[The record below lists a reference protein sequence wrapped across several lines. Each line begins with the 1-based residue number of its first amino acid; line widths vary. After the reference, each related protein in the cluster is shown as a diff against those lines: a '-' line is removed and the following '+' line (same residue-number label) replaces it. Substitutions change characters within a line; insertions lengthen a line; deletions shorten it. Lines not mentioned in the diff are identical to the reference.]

1 MDLSVKQIVK
11 LVAIGV
17 VSLIVLITFMTSWVD
32 VPQGSEGFMYN
43 PYGGGV
49 QKEKTYGEGTYFVA
63 PWNEMVSYNTRQQ
76 SRTYQSQVMD
86 KNGTDIT
93 MVIAINYSAMKG
105 QTPKLHLKHGP
116 AIEVYDPETNKLV
129 EVTGGYVNFI
139 DDKVKGA
146 IKDVVGRYTYEEVYS
161 TKREALEGEIEAIL
175 TKDFG
180 GNFVQLHYVEIADVN
195 LPTSIQNEITAKE
208 TQKQKNMKSELMKI
222 EEKNL
227 ADARIEKSRGDSS
240 LVISAQF
247 KAMAIKKE
255 AEQLKANPSYIE
267 YIKWKG
273 YAEGKGS
280 PYGEGNVF
288 GAGVGILKEI
298 K

>member
-1 MDLSVKQIVK
+1 MSVKKIITLASIG
-11 LVAIGV
+11 LVA
-17 VSLIVLITFMTSWVD
+17 LISIIVFMTSWVD
-32 VPQGSEGFMYN
+32 VPQGSEGFMYQ
-43 PYGGGV
+43 PYSGGV
-49 QKEKTYGEGTYFVA
+49 QQEKTYTEGTYFVA
-63 PWNEMVSYNTRQQ
+63 PWNEMVSYNTRQK
-76 SRTYQSQVMD
+76 SRSYISKVME

-93 MVIAINYSAMKG
+93 IDISINYSTIKG

-116 AIEVYDPETNKLV
+116 AVEIYEEETGKLL
-129 EVTGGYVNFI
+129 EITGGYVNFI

-146 IKDVVGRYTYEEVYS
+146 IKDVIGRYTYEEVYS
-161 TKREALEGEIEAIL
+161 TKREALEGEIEEIL
-175 TKDFG
+175 RNDFSD
-180 GNFVQLHYVEIADVN
+180 NFVQLHYVEIADVN
-195 LPTSIQNEITAKE
+195 LPQPIQDEITAKE

-255 AEQLKANPSYIE
+255 AEQLKANPSYID

-288 GAGVGILKEI
+288 GSGTAILKEI

>member
-1 MDLSVKQIVK
+1 MQMSVKRIIT
-11 LVAIGV
+11 LASIGV
-17 VSLIVLITFMTSWVD
+17 VALISIIIFMTSWVD
-32 VPQGSEGFMYN
+32 VPQGSEGFMYQ

-49 QKEKTYGEGTYFVA
+49 QQEKTYTEGTYFVA

-93 MVIAINYSAMKG
+93 IAIAINYSPIKG

-116 AIEVYDPETNKLV
+116 SVEVHEEETGKLIEVS
-129 EVTGGYVNFI
+129 GGYVSFI

-161 TKREALEGEIEAIL
+161 TKREALEGEIESIL
-175 TKDFG
+175 NKDFE
-180 GNFVQLHYVEIADVN
+180 GNFVQLHYVEIADIN
-195 LPTSIQNEITAKE
+195 LPGDIQNEITAKE

-240 LVISAQF
+240 LVISSQF

-255 AEQLKANPSYIE
+255 AEQLKANPSYID

-273 YAEGKGS
+273 YADGKGS

-288 GAGVGILKEI
+288 GAGTAIIKEI

>member
-1 MDLSVKQIVK
+1 MNLNFKQIVTFS
-11 LVAIGV
+11 VIGV
-17 VSLIVLITFMTSWVD
+17 LTLIVLVTFMASWVD
-32 VPQGSEGFMYN
+32 VPQGSEGFMYQ

-49 QKEKTYGEGTYFVA
+49 QQEKTYTEGTYFVA

-76 SRTYQSQVMD
+76 SRTYESQVMD

-93 MVIAINYSAMKG
+93 MVIAINYSAIKG

-116 AIEVYDPETNKLV
+116 STEIVDSETGVLIEVS
-129 EVTGGYVNFI
+129 GGYVNFI

-161 TKREALEGEIEAIL
+161 TKRETLEGEIESIL
-175 TKDFG
+175 TRDFE
-180 GNFVQLHYVEIADVN
+180 GNYIQLHYVEIADVN
-195 LPTSIQNEITAKE
+195 LPKSIQDEITAKE
-208 TQKQKNMKSELMKI
+208 TQKQRNMKSELMKI

-227 ADARIEKSRGDSS
+227 ADAKIEKSRGDSS

-247 KAMAIKKE
+247 KALAIKKE

-273 YAEGKGS
+273 FADGEGS
-280 PYGEGNVF
+280 PYGTGNVF
-288 GAGVGILKEI
+288 GTGTGILKEI

>member
-1 MDLSVKQIVK
+1 MSVKRIIM
-11 LVAIGV
+11 LSAIGV
-17 VSLIVLITFMTSWVD
+17 TALIALIIFMTSWVD
-32 VPQGSEGFMYN
+32 VPQGSEGFMYQ
-43 PYGGGV
+43 PYAGGV
-49 QKEKTYGEGTYFVA
+49 SQEKTYGEGTYFVA
-63 PWNEMVSYNTRQQ
+63 PWNDMISYNVRQQ
-76 SRTYQSQVMD
+76 SRSYQSQVMD

-93 MVIAINYSAMKG
+93 MVISVNYSAIKG

-116 AIEVYDPETNKLV
+116 SV
-129 EVTGGYVNFI
+129 EVIDEETGKVTEISGGYVNFI

-146 IKDVVGRYTYEEVYS
+146 IKDVIGRYTYEEVYS
-161 TKREALEGEIEAIL
+161 SKREALEGEIEEIL
-175 TKDFG
+175 RKDFN
-180 GNFVQLHYVEIADVN
+180 GNFINLHYVEIADVN
-195 LPTSIQNEITAKE
+195 LPGSIQNEITAKE
-208 TQKQKNMKSELMKI
+208 TQKQRNMKSELMKI

-247 KAMAIKKE
+247 KAEAIKKE
-255 AEQLKANPSYIE
+255 AQQLKANPNYIE

-273 YAEGKGS
+273 YADGKGS

-288 GAGVGILKEI
+288 GSGTGILKEI

>member
-1 MDLSVKQIVK
+1 MNLSFKQIVK
-11 LVAIGV
+11 FSVIGV

-32 VPQGSEGFMYN
+32 VPQGSEGFMYQ

-49 QKEKTYGEGTYFVA
+49 QQEKTYGEGTYFVA

-93 MVIAINYSAMKG
+93 MVIAINYSAIKG

-116 AIEVYDPETNKLV
+116 ITEIYDPETNKLI

-161 TKREALEGEIEAIL
+161 SKRETLEGEIESIL
-175 TKDFG
+175 NKDFN

-195 LPTSIQNEITAKE
+195 LPSSIQNEITAKE
-208 TQKQKNMKSELMKI
+208 TQKQRNMKSELMKV

-247 KAMAIKKE
+247 KALAIKKE

-288 GAGVGILKEI
+288 GSGTGILKEI

>member
-1 MDLSVKQIVK
+1 MSVKRIIM
-11 LVAIGV
+11 LSAIGV
-17 VSLIVLITFMTSWVD
+17 TALIALIIFMTSWVD
-32 VPQGSEGFMYN
+32 VPQGSEGFMYQ
-43 PYGGGV
+43 PYAGGV
-49 QKEKTYGEGTYFVA
+49 SQEKTYGEGTYFVA
-63 PWNEMVSYNTRQQ
+63 PWNDMISYNVRQQ
-76 SRTYQSQVMD
+76 SRSYQSQVMD

-93 MVIAINYSAMKG
+93 MVISVNYSAIKG

-116 AIEVYDPETNKLV
+116 AV
-129 EVTGGYVNFI
+129 EVIDEETGKVTEISGGYVNFI

-146 IKDVVGRYTYEEVYS
+146 IKDVIGRYTYEEVYS
-161 TKREALEGEIEAIL
+161 SKREALEGEIEEIL
-175 TKDFG
+175 RKDFN
-180 GNFVQLHYVEIADVN
+180 GNFVNLHYVEIADVN
-195 LPTSIQNEITAKE
+195 LPGSIQNEITAKE
-208 TQKQKNMKSELMKI
+208 TQKQRNMKSELMKI

-247 KAMAIKKE
+247 KAEAIKKE
-255 AEQLKANPSYIE
+255 AQQLKANPNYIE

-273 YAEGKGS
+273 YADGKGS

-288 GAGVGILKEI
+288 GSGTGILKEI

>member
-1 MDLSVKQIVK
+1 MQMTVKRIIT
-11 LVAIGV
+11 LASIGV
-17 VSLIVLITFMTSWVD
+17 VALISIIIFMTSWVD
-32 VPQGSEGFMYN
+32 VPQGSEGFMYQ

-49 QKEKTYGEGTYFVA
+49 QQEKTYTEGTYFVA

-93 MVIAINYSAMKG
+93 IAIAINYSPIKG

-116 AIEVYDPETNKLV
+116 SVEVHEEETGKLIEVS
-129 EVTGGYVNFI
+129 GGYVSFI

-161 TKREALEGEIEAIL
+161 TKREALEGEIESIL
-175 TKDFG
+175 NKDFE
-180 GNFVQLHYVEIADVN
+180 GNFVQLHYVEIADIN
-195 LPTSIQNEITAKE
+195 LPGDIQNEITAKE

-240 LVISAQF
+240 LVISSQF

-255 AEQLKANPSYIE
+255 AEQLKANPSYID

-273 YAEGKGS
+273 YADGKGS

-288 GAGVGILKEI
+288 GSGTAIIKEI

>member
-1 MDLSVKQIVK
+1 MTTKRIVT
-11 LVAIGV
+11 LVALGV
-17 VSLIVLITFMTSWVD
+17 TTLIALIVFMTSWVD

-49 QKEKTYGEGTYFVA
+49 QQEKTYGEGTYFVA
-63 PWNEMVSYNTRQQ
+63 PWNDMVSYNVRQQ

-93 MVIAINYSAMKG
+93 IVIAINYSAMKG

-116 AIEVYDPETNKLV
+116 SIEVYDNETGKLV

-161 TKREALEGEIEAIL
+161 TKREALEGEIEDIL
-175 TKDFG
+175 KRDFN
-180 GNFVQLHYVEIADVN
+180 GNFVQLHYVEISDVN

-227 ADARIEKSRGDSS
+227 ADAKIEKSRGDSS

-247 KAMAIKKE
+247 KALAIKKE
-255 AEQLKANPSYIE
+255 AEQLKANPSYID

-273 YAEGKGS
+273 YAEGQGS
-280 PYGEGNVF
+280 PYGSGNVF
-288 GAGVGILKEI
+288 GTGTGILKEI

>member
-1 MDLSVKQIVK
+1 MDLNFKQIVK
-11 LVAIGV
+11 LVVIGV
-17 VSLIVLITFMTSWVD
+17 VSLIVLVTFMASWVD
-32 VPQGSEGFMYN
+32 VPQGSEGFMYE

-49 QKEKTYGEGTYFVA
+49 KVEKTYTEGTYFVS
-63 PWNEMVSYNTRQQ
+63 PWNEMVSYNVRQQ

-93 MVIAINYSAMKG
+93 LVIAINYSAMKG

-116 AIEVYDPETNKLV
+116 SIEVHDSETGKLL

-180 GNFVQLHYVEIADVN
+180 GNFVQLHYVEISDVN